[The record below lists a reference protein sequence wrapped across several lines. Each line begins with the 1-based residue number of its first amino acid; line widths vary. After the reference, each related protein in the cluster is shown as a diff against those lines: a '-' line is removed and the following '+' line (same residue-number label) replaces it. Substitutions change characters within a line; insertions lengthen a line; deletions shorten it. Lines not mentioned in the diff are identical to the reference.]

1 MKSFVHGMVVLVI
14 VLGLVLS
21 ACSAAAPTPAPSPAP
36 APQGPTTGPS
46 PSTLPAGEAQLI
58 EAAKKEGGTVVFW
71 THSLDEPD
79 KVFVPFQKKYPFL
92 KVEYWDAPGGSDA
105 VIKII
110 EEAKVGRH
118 SVDVFLSSELDYPD
132 LLAANMVPPYTWD
145 NVVGWENQPTGQNFY
160 RNIGMSLR
168 APMYNTDLVKEADA
182 PHAWEDLANTKW
194 AGKSMMSTSGDEIP
208 LLFAY
213 YWREGDKLNWDKSFK
228 FWTDVVAK
236 AKPRASRGF
245 TAPTQFLV
253 AGDVSIFLVNSLN
266 TGIRN
271 MVMGAPIDIAPV
283 PFAVGSP
290 WSISLVKDAP
300 HPASAKL
307 LVNWLTGEGLQH
319 YSDLQQVHSLNP
331 RVYEK
336 QFAGGVLKKKGIQVY
351 YTPSSLY
358 TAENNAKSGDF
369 WFKLLS
375 VK

>member
-1 MKSFVHGMVVLVI
+1 MKRIGYGMAVLV
-14 VLGLVLS
+14 VVFGLLIA
-21 ACSAAAPTPAPSPAP
+21 ACAAPSPTPTPAPAP
-36 APQGPTTGPS
+36 TPQGPTTG
-46 PSTLPAGEAQLI
+46 TAPAAPAAASEQQLI

-71 THSLDEPD
+71 THSLDEPA
-79 KVFVPFQKKYPFL
+79 KVFVPFERKYPFL

-105 VIKII
+105 VIKI
-110 EEAKVGRH
+110 
-118 SVDVFLSSELDYPD
+118 
-132 LLAANMVPPYTWD
+132 LLANNAVPAYTWD
-145 NVVGWENQPTGQNFY
+145 NVVGWENQPTGQDFY

-168 APMYNTDLVKEADA
+168 APMYNTDLVKEVDA

-194 AGKSMMSTSGDEIP
+194 AGKSLMSTSGDEVP

-236 AKPRASRGF
+236 TKPRAQRGF

-271 MVMGAPIDIAPV
+271 MVLGAPIDIAPV
-283 PFAVGSP
+283 PFVVGSP

-307 LVNWLTGEGLQH
+307 LVNWLTGEGMQH
-319 YSDLQQVHSLNP
+319 YSDLQQVSALNP
-331 RVYEK
+331 KVYAK
-336 QFAGGVLKKKGIQVY
+336 QYAGGLLAKKGIKVF

-358 TAENNAKSGDF
+358 TAENNKISGDF

-375 VK
+375 VR